1 MESLHVVVMGVAGAG
16 KTTVSAALADRL
28 GWVLAEADEFHPQA
42 NVTKMASGI
51 PLTDEDRWPWL
62 RGIRDW
68 MTSQATVGR
77 STVLTCSALRHSYRR
92 LLAEADGRVVFAH
105 LDGSPELLAARMAN
119 RTGHFMPTGLLPSQL
134 ATLEP
139 LTQAECANG
148 SLRLD
153 ISQSPESLVDAIQA
167 TLHLPVGEKCP
178 LVG

>member
-42 NVTKMASGI
+42 NVDKMASGV

-62 RGIRDW
+62 CSIRDW
-68 MTSQATVGR
+68 MTAQAAVGR
-77 STVLTCSALRHSYRR
+77 STVLTCSALKRSYRR
-92 LLAEADGRVVFAH
+92 LLDTADGRVIFAH
-105 LDGSPELLAARMAN
+105 LDGSPELLAERIGG

-139 LTQAECANG
+139 LTAEEYATG

-153 ISQSPESLVDAIQA
+153 IAQSPESLVNAIQA
-167 TLHLPVGEKCP
+167 TLHLPVA
-178 LVG
+178 

>member
-42 NVTKMASGI
+42 NVDKMASGI
-51 PLTDEDRWPWL
+51 PLTDQDRWPWL
-62 RGIRDW
+62 RSIRDW
-68 MTSQATVGR
+68 MTTQAAAGR
-77 STVLTCSALRHSYRR
+77 STVLTCSALKRSYRR
-92 LLAEADGRVVFAH
+92 LLADADGRVVFAH
-105 LDGSPELLAARMAN
+105 LDGSPELLAERMAG

-139 LTQAECANG
+139 LTADEYATG

-153 ISQSPESLVDAIQA
+153 ISQSPESLVNAIQA
-167 TLHLPVGEKCP
+167 TLHLPVA
-178 LVG
+178 